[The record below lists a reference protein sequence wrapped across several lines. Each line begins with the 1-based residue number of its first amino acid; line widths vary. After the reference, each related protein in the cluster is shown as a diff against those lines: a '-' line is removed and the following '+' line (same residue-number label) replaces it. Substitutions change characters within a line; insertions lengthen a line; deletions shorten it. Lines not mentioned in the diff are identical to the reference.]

1 MRFIVDFVLTGRT
14 APLGPRGTPS
24 GIRKQPVAG
33 AVRLTAIGLVG
44 DEQGDRK
51 HHGGRE
57 KALHHYAMEHYAF
70 WRAEFDGRSALL
82 GLPGAF
88 GENIASM
95 GVTEADICVGD
106 VFRIGTATVQVSQGR
121 QPCWKLNERF
131 GEPAMARRVQE
142 SGRTGWYYRVL
153 EEGLIETGAVGEIID
168 RPAESWSLSR
178 LAHIL
183 YHDTRNYDALA
194 QMSEL
199 DVLAQSWRDLAR
211 KRLESRS
218 VESWARRLVTPG
230 R

>member
-14 APLGPRGTPS
+14 ASLGPRGTPS

-153 EEGLIETGAVGEIID
+153 EEGLIETGAIGEIID

>member
-33 AVRLTAIGLVG
+33 AVRVTATGLAG

-51 HHGGRE
+51 HHGGSE
-57 KALHHYAMEHYAF
+57 KALHHYATDHYAF
-70 WRAEFDGRSALL
+70 WRAEL
-82 GLPGAF
+82 GDRTELGSPGAF

-106 VFRIGTATVQVSQGR
+106 VIRIGTATVQVSQGR

-131 GEPAMARRVQE
+131 GEPTMARRVQE

-153 EEGLIETGAVGEIID
+153 EEGLIEAGAAGEIID
-168 RPAESWSLSR
+168 RPAEGWSLSR
-178 LAHIL
+178 LSHIL
-183 YHDTRNYDALA
+183 YHDTRNFDALA
-194 QMSEL
+194 QMAEL
-199 DVLAQSWRDLAR
+199 EVLAQSWRDLAR

-218 VESWARRLVTPG
+218 VESWTRRLVTPG